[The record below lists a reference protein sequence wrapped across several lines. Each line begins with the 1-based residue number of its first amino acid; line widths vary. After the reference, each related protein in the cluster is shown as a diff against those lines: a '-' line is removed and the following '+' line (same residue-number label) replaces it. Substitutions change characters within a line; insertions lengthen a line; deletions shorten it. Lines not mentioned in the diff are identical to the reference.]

1 MLLSS
6 IYPKEMVINCTNVSP
21 RKCHYLDMS
30 ISIYKGKFRVT
41 LYDKRKDFS
50 FNVISYPF
58 LDGNIPTSL
67 SYGVFVSQLVRFVNV
82 NSTFE
87 GFKSDVASL
96 VSKLVCQGFNLA
108 ALRKKF
114 IKFYNC
120 KLNLWSKFGLDI
132 FDTMICLF
140 NWTPLL
146 YLSHYYYFIFL
157 YYVRTLSMLYFTLLY
172 INSLNLFLYC
182 HLFVTMSFVTIV
194 FTVLQCILCYHDRNI
209 LTGYRGS
216 AVPQH
221 SSICPC
227 NAAWVLISYL

>member
-1 MLLSS
+1 
-6 IYPKEMVINCTNVSP
+6 MVINCTNVSP

-58 LDGNIPTSL
+58 LDGNIPTAL
-67 SYGVFVSQLVRFVNV
+67 LYGVFVSHLVRFVNV

-140 NWTPLL
+140 N
-146 YLSHYYYFIFL
+146 
-157 YYVRTLSMLYFTLLY
+157 
-172 INSLNLFLYC
+172 
-182 HLFVTMSFVTIV
+182 
-194 FTVLQCILCYHDRNI
+194 
-209 LTGYRGS
+209 
-216 AVPQH
+216 
-221 SSICPC
+221 
-227 NAAWVLISYL
+227 